1 MICQFSIIIHCY
13 LNQSHTSHKDRSVF
27 FCQGANSS
35 FFTLFLAHG
44 NNATINFCSQDC
56 KSCQFGA
63 VSLDITSN
71 SEVSTAFWRLWLNI
85 FKTNSYVTGYFHRS
99 TRKCKA
105 HLVWPTH
112 TIHNLLQVNIYYVT
126 IVNLFSFHIGNMSQ
140 EKCHEKVGSRT
151 KKLKS
156 SERLASLSW
165 STWYIAP
172 QVFVQLLE
180 NGLNPPSPQQAS
192 CYLRRSKHVSHS
204 ALFQASGR

>member
-1 MICQFSIIIHCY
+1 MLTPAFSLCS
-13 LNQSHTSHKDRSVF
+13 LRMATMRRSTSALKTASLASFERCRWISPQKVKFHHRFEDFDST
-27 FCQGANSS
+27 SS
-35 FFTLFLAHG
+35 KQTSTLRAIFTG
-44 NNATINFCSQDC
+44 
-56 KSCQFGA
+56 
-63 VSLDITSN
+63 V
-71 SEVSTAFWRLWLNI
+71 
-85 FKTNSYVTGYFHRS
+85 YRS
-99 TRKCKA
+99 TRMCKA